1 MLPLECQPI
10 LKRIRWGGRRLQQ
23 LGKTLGEGNDY
34 AESWELADH
43 GNDQSVVLNG
53 EYAGWTL
60 RRLVEEKNAELF
72 GRHAGMTQFPLLVKF
87 LDANDRLSVQVHP
100 NDEQAKQYDPH
111 ENGKTEAWVIVDA
124 EPGAK
129 LYAGLKEGVT
139 ADQLRQASENGTVE
153 QLLHSF
159 EVSPG
164 ECVFIP
170 AGTVHAIGAGI
181 LLAEIQQMS
190 NLTFRLFDWG
200 WVDADGNPR
209 QIHLEESIACTDF
222 TRGPVGP
229 VDPHRSEHR
238 HGVTDE
244 LVRSD
249 YFEMRRHVLERDHR
263 LPVEDRF
270 RVLTVLKGTGDLVA
284 GDASMRFPLG
294 RTVLIPATCPQV
306 TIHPLAEMTV
316 LEACVP

>member
-1 MLPLECQPI
+1 
-10 LKRIRWGGRRLQQ
+10 
-23 LGKTLGEGNDY
+23 GNDY

-87 LDANDRLSVQVHP
+87 LDAHDRLSVQVHP

-181 LLAEIQQMS
+181 
-190 NLTFRLFDWG
+190 
-200 WVDADGNPR
+200 
-209 QIHLEESIACTDF
+209 
-222 TRGPVGP
+222 
-229 VDPHRSEHR
+229 
-238 HGVTDE
+238 
-244 LVRSD
+244 
-249 YFEMRRHVLERDHR
+249 
-263 LPVEDRF
+263 
-270 RVLTVLKGTGDLVA
+270 
-284 GDASMRFPLG
+284 
-294 RTVLIPATCPQV
+294 
-306 TIHPLAEMTV
+306 
-316 LEACVP
+316 